1 MNAEI
6 LCVGTEILLGDITN
20 TNATYISQKLAEKGI
35 NVFHHTVVGDNPGRL
50 EKAISDAVRRSDLVI
65 TTGGLG
71 PTYDDLTKE
80 IISAHFCRP
89 LHLHGESLETLR
101 KYFGKDPSRMT
112 SNNLKQAVLPEG
124 CLVMT
129 NHNGTAP
136 GVILEAKASEI
147 PEQVTLEDVETA
159 IRAAVEAG
167 PLDADGIR
175 PVPEA
180 IAERSRSHS
189 DLRNDKDPAA
199 AFDMEKNALAASEK
213 KAWTSIP
220 EKIAILLPGPPRE
233 LRAMWEE
240 YVDPYLESLSEETI
254 VSHSIKVFGIG
265 ESAMESM
272 LHEYL
277 MAQQNPTAAPYA
289 KDGECL
295 LRVTAKA
302 RTKDEAEKMLL
313 PMIEELCGKLEKYVY
328 GVDVPDLQTALV
340 RTLKERGLTVSAA
353 ESFTGGLIAKRITD
367 VSGASSVI
375 AYSAVTYANEAKH
388 KYLGVREETLEQY
401 GAVSQYTARE
411 MAEGIRRVSGADI
424 GIATTGV
431 AGPDPSEGKP
441 VGTCF
446 AAVSYRDPGDA
457 DPSEDI
463 GVSQIWPR
471 TDPPFVYREDGYI
484 TIVQQL
490 HLGRGRV
497 DDRELIRFIGSS
509 HALNMARKAAL
520 RIAPQ
525 S

>member
-35 NVFHHTVVGDNPGRL
+35 NVFHHTVVGDNPARL
-50 EKAISDAVRRSDLVI
+50 EEALSIAIRRSDMVI

-80 IISAHFCRP
+80 IIAAHFGKKLR
-89 LHLHGESLETLR
+89 LHKASYEEITG
-101 KYFGKDPSRMT
+101 YFGRGPSKRMT
-112 SNNLKQAVLPEG
+112 SNNLKQAVLPEDS
-124 CLVMT
+124 LVMP

-136 GVILEAKASEI
+136 GVIIEAKNADI
-147 PEQVTLEDVETA
+147 PEHASLGDVETVVAAA
-159 IRAAVEAG
+159 INAG
-167 PLDADGIR
+167 YTENDGIR
-175 PVPEA
+175 YV
-180 IAERSRSHS
+180 
-189 DLRNDKDPAA
+189 KDVL
-199 AFDMEKNALAASEK
+199 EQRKSSGTGGVSGSE
-213 KAWTSIP
+213 IP

-233 LRAMWEE
+233 MRAMWEE
-240 YVDPYLESLSEETI
+240 SVDPYLDRLSEDTI
-254 VSHSIKVFGIG
+254 VSHSIKLFGIG

-277 MAQQNPTAAPYA
+277 LEHTNPTAAPYA

-302 RTKDEAEKMLL
+302 HTKAEAETMLA
-313 PMIEELCGKLEKYVY
+313 PVVGELCEKLDKYVY
-328 GVDVPDLQTALV
+328 GVDVPDIQTALV
-340 RTLKERGLTVSAA
+340 HTLKERGLTISAA

-375 AYSAVTYANEAKH
+375 AYSAVTYANAAKH
-388 KYLGVREETLEQY
+388 KYLGVHEEILDTY
-401 GAVSQYTARE
+401 GAVSWQTAKQ

-424 GIATTGV
+424 GVATTGV
-431 AGPDPSEGKP
+431 AGPDPSEGKE

-446 AAVSYRDPGDA
+446 VAVCYPDPAVGQAAEAARYDPA
-457 DPSEDI
+457 DDI
-463 GVSQIWPR
+463 AVSQIWPR
-471 TDPPFVYREDGYI
+471 TDEPQVFRQEGSI
-484 TIVQQL
+484 TVVQQL

-497 DDRELIRFIGSS
+497 DDRELIRFIGAS

-520 RIAPQ
+520 RIHKTV
-525 S
+525 

>member
-89 LHLHGESLETLR
+89 LRLHGESLETLR

-159 IRAAVEAG
+159 IRRAVEAG
-167 PLDADGIR
+167 PSDKDGIR
-175 PVPEA
+175 PVPEVS
-180 IAERSRSHS
+180 AERNR
-189 DLRNDKDPAA
+189 LRDG
-199 AFDMEKNALAASEK
+199 L
-213 KAWTSIP
+213 P

-302 RTKDEAEKMLL
+302 RTKDEAEEMLL

-431 AGPDPSEGKP
+431 AGPDPSEGKA

-446 AAVSYRDPGDA
+446 VAVSYRDPGDA

-520 RIAPQ
+520 RIAPR

>member
-35 NVFHHTVVGDNPGRL
+35 NVFHHTVVGDNPARL
-50 EKAISDAVRRSDLVI
+50 ERAVSDAVRRSDLVI

-80 IISAHFCRP
+80 IVSAHFCRQ
-89 LHLHGESLETLR
+89 LRLHGPSLQMIR
-101 KYFGKDPSRMT
+101 KYFGNDPVRMT
-112 SNNLKQAVLPEG
+112 ANNLKQAVLPEG
-124 CLVMT
+124 CLEMP

-136 GVILEAKASEI
+136 GVIIEATAGEI
-147 PEQVTLEDVETA
+147 PERVELGDVEAA
-159 IRAAVEAG
+159 IRAAVEEG
-167 PLDADGIR
+167 PSEKDGIR
-175 PVPEA
+175 PVPDA
-180 IAERSRSHS
+180 LRER
-189 DLRNDKDPAA
+189 LAA
-199 AFDMEKNALAASEK
+199 AAGSEEQMPGGQVR
-213 KAWTSIP
+213 TSAVP
-220 EKIAILLPGPPRE
+220 EKIVILLPGPPRE

-240 YVDPYLESLSEETI
+240 YVDPYLESLSEDTI
-254 VSHSIKVFGIG
+254 VSHSIRLFGIG
-265 ESAMESM
+265 ESAMEAM

-277 MAQQNPTAAPYA
+277 LGQVNPTAAPYA
-289 KDGECL
+289 KDGECM

-302 RTKDEAEKMLL
+302 STKEAAEAMMQ
-313 PMIEELCGKLEKYVY
+313 PMIKELCEKLDRFVY
-328 GVDVPDLQTALV
+328 GVDVPDLQTVLV
-340 RTLKERGLTVSAA
+340 HTLKERGLTVSAA

-375 AYSAVTYANEAKH
+375 SYSAVTYANSAKH
-388 KYLGVREETLEQY
+388 KYLGVREETLDAY
-401 GAVSQYTARE
+401 GAVSEQTARE

-424 GIATTGV
+424 GIAATGV
-431 AGPDPSEGKP
+431 AGPDPSEGKA

-446 AAVSYRDPGDA
+446 VAVSYRDTAMPQDSCAGTADA
-457 DPSEDI
+457 AGTAMEDI

-471 TDPPFVYREDGYI
+471 TDPPYLYRENGCI

-497 DDRELIRFIGSS
+497 DDRELIRFIGAS

-520 RIAPQ
+520 RIAPKG
-525 S
+525 

>member
-147 PEQVTLEDVETA
+147 PEHVELGDVETA
-159 IRAAVEAG
+159 IRNAVEAG
-167 PLDADGIR
+167 PSDEDGIR
-175 PVPEA
+175 PVPELT
-180 IAERSRSHS
+180 AERNRHC
-189 DLRNDKDPAA
+189 DGL
-199 AFDMEKNALAASEK
+199 
-213 KAWTSIP
+213 P

-240 YVDPYLESLSEETI
+240 YVDPYLDSLSEETI

-431 AGPDPSEGKP
+431 AGPDPSEGKA

-520 RIAPQ
+520 RITPQ